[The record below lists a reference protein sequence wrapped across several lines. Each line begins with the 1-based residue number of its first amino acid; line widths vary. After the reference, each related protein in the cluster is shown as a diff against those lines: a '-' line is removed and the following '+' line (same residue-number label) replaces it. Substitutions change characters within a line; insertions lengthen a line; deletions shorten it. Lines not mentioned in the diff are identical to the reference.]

1 MPDARALRAIIDRDY
16 SPRDHPALIWQADLW
31 RGTKPLDGVTVVD
44 ATPLFANTLAKYVP
58 LLAAGADLTVHVSP
72 LLPHDPYAVSLLQEV
87 GIPVTRT
94 APTCDIALDCA
105 GSLAHTRARVGYV
118 ELTKTGQHIYESSN
132 APVFLADNSR
142 IKLIETVLGTGD
154 GFIRGLSHFG
164 HADLAGRSVVIF
176 GCGKVGR
183 GAALSARDVGAT
195 VTLVDPDPG
204 ARPPGGCELVDAGD
218 QEEVRARL
226 SSAWCVASAT
236 GIAGALSS
244 WAERLAE
251 SDIVLAN
258 LGAEDEFGPAVP
270 TQRVLNDK
278 APVNFALT
286 EPTRLR
292 YIEATMALHNAGA
305 VELLAG
311 GYHPG
316 INRPPRDVEDEILDI
331 VRRRGTIETELGAIE
346 EDLR

>member
-1 MPDARALRAIIDRDY
+1 VPDARALRAIIDRDY

-31 RGTKPLDGVTVVD
+31 RSTKPLDGVPVVD

-118 ELTKTGQHIYESSN
+118 ELTKSGQHMSTSRVN

-164 HADLAGRSVVIF
+164 HGRSRGEVRGDLRLRQGRP
-176 GCGKVGR
+176 GCG
-183 GAALSARDVGAT
+183 
-195 VTLVDPDPG
+195 
-204 ARPPGGCELVDAGD
+204 
-218 QEEVRARL
+218 
-226 SSAWCVASAT
+226 
-236 GIAGALSS
+236 
-244 WAERLAE
+244 AER
-251 SDIVLAN
+251 
-258 LGAEDEFGPAVP
+258 
-270 TQRVLNDK
+270 T
-278 APVNFALT
+278 
-286 EPTRLR
+286 
-292 YIEATMALHNAGA
+292 
-305 VELLAG
+305 
-311 GYHPG
+311 
-316 INRPPRDVEDEILDI
+316 
-331 VRRRGTIETELGAIE
+331 
-346 EDLR
+346 